1 MIVMQGEV
9 SLQANGTRT
18 SDWIGQVKGGV
29 LYSYDLSISVSERQ
43 TGMTQTQRTHLN
55 ETKKTYHSALEQLS
69 RL

>member
-1 MIVMQGEV
+1 MVVIQEMD
-9 SLQANGTRT
+9 SLKANSACT

-29 LYSYDLSISVSERQ
+29 LYSYDLSGFVPVKAG
-43 TGMTQTQRTHLN
+43 GMTQTQRIHLN